1 MSKRAAYNNTEPEQ
15 QHAVHTTEEG
25 SCSGAFEA
33 HTSGAARACGALW
46 SYSSPPIASKLRA
59 PTAARTAYIP
69 RAPANA
75 YTTENVGE
83 EHTEPNNTETSV
95 V

>member
-33 HTSGAARACGALW
+33 RARVDSGAPAAQRTVELLFATNCFKAESAVRRARQ
-46 SYSSPPIASKLRA
+46 
-59 PTAARTAYIP
+59 RTHC
-69 RAPANA
+69 
-75 YTTENVGE
+75 VG